1 MESHAALIYTDVQ
14 MFIEKT
20 VCFVKVILVA
30 FKLVLTVQVLIFTK
44 LCLILWPRYW
54 IFSITDGQ
62 ESRIPKS

>member
-14 MFIEKT
+14 TFIEKT

-44 LCLILWPRYW
+44 LCLILWPKYW